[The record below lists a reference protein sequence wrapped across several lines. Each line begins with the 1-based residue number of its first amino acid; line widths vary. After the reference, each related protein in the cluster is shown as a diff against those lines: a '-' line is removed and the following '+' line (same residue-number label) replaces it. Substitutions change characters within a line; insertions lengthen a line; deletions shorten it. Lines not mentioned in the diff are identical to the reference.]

1 MGLFSYLTLS
11 NKEEVMAERNLT
23 ICDVAKIADCHINTV
38 KNYEKRGYIKP
49 ARDNNNFRRYS
60 QQEAL
65 KLKKLLSIRS
75 SANAL

>member
-1 MGLFSYLTLS
+1 
-11 NKEEVMAERNLT
+11 MAERNLT